1 MNALCVSFM
10 NYLSNITL
18 YVTVHLSLI
27 WLSRFVPLYTRV
39 YIYIHI
45 YNLSKVF
52 IILTLLVKCK
62 ISIISSID
70 PMECLLS
77 KRCCAK
83 RRFSIALF
91 EIQEV
96 FVEFYLQWS
105 ASFVQYTFCYN
116 HDMLTDRHHNCQ
128 ICLD

>member
-1 MNALCVSFM
+1 MCEFYELFIKYYVVCYRALIIDLVIKICSII
-10 NYLSNITL
+10 YS
-18 YVTVHLSLI
+18 
-27 WLSRFVPLYTRV
+27 